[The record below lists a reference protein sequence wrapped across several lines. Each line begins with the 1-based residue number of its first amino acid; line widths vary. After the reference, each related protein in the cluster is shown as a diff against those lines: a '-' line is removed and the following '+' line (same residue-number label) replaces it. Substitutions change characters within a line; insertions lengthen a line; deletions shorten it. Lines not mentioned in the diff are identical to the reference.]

1 MDIPHSQKI
10 TNPNFIQYLTRSI
23 LISWNY
29 RGDPQF
35 PCPQPVSIERKN
47 FEKLKMYD
55 YLVGVKNDGIRY
67 IMFFTRDK
75 RNRKLCILCDRSLN
89 YYMVDIKGDDTLYN
103 DTLFDGELV
112 YSNGIYSFIVYD
124 SVSLCGNKINKN
136 NFESRLAEIDCCIR
150 TLIKP
155 NDTNSINIET
165 KTFYRYT
172 DFSSFLTHYNNE
184 KNTDGIIFMP
194 NKLPVL
200 TGTQFSMFKWKP
212 EHTVD
217 FLIRFKENKDLSAF
231 VYNKGELVHFAN
243 IIYEQVEG
251 EKFIDKFYTLKN
263 VKNECI
269 LECLYNKNLQ
279 NFTPLLVRT
288 DKNYPNSLRT
298 VERTLF
304 NAQEDIQI
312 EEFTKNK

>member
-1 MDIPHSQKI
+1 
-10 TNPNFIQYLTRSI
+10 
-23 LISWNY
+23 
-29 RGDPQF
+29 
-35 PCPQPVSIERKN
+35 
-47 FEKLKMYD
+47 
-55 YLVGVKNDGIRY
+55 
-67 IMFFTRDK
+67 
-75 RNRKLCILCDRSLN
+75 
-89 YYMVDIKGDDTLYN
+89 
-103 DTLFDGELV
+103 
-112 YSNGIYSFIVYD
+112 
-124 SVSLCGNKINKN
+124 
-136 NFESRLAEIDCCIR
+136 
-150 TLIKP
+150 
-155 NDTNSINIET
+155 
-165 KTFYRYT
+165 
-172 DFSSFLTHYNNE
+172 
-184 KNTDGIIFMP
+184 
-194 NKLPVL
+194 
-200 TGTQFSMFKWKP
+200 MFKWKP

-231 VYNKGELVHFAN
+231 VYNKGKLVHFAN